1 MVQETVGA
9 YCNTPL
15 RWYKKPWGRI
25 AIRPYD
31 GIGNRRSVS
40 QYAFMM
46 VQETVGAYCNTP
58 LRWYRKP
65 WG

>member
-1 MVQETVGA
+1 
-9 YCNTPL
+9 
-15 RWYKKPWGRI
+15 
-25 AIRPYD
+25 PYD

-65 WG
+65 WGRIAICPYDSIGNRRSVSQYAFMMV